1 MGLDLEDLVTRFAK
15 MCALPREEAAEQED
29 LCAAALRQVEGE
41 QNDLPGGEEA
51 LADYAA
57 ALAAKRFVLRCLAA
71 GGVVAIGDPRPGRGG
86 ALEAAEAM
94 EQECRRTA
102 ARWLRPRGFCFR
114 QTGGEEEAEG

>member
-29 LCAAALRQVEGE
+29 LCAA
-41 QNDLPGGEEA
+41 GGEEA

-86 ALEAAEAM
+86 ALAAAEAM

-114 QTGGEEEAEG
+114 QTGGKEEAEG